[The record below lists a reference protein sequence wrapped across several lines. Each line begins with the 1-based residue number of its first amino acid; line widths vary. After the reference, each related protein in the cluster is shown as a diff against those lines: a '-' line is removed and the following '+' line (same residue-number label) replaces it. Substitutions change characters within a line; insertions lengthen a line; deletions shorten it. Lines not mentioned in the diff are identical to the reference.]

1 MRTNDSEERG
11 APHSN
16 DQAPEADAEE
26 TLNRRITIT
35 DDADLTR
42 SAQFLVAE
50 DAYGIRI
57 DLLDREGQSIASV
70 LVDYFNNR
78 LSVKCWNK
86 DDHAAEADPTAD
98 ITLVEDVATATQ
110 STVPERYLAAT
121 GDPLP
126 TT

>member
-1 MRTNDSEERG
+1 MHINDSEER
-11 APHSN
+11 PVSHSTH
-16 DQAPEADAEE
+16 QTPEADAGE
-26 TLNRRITIT
+26 TLNRHITIS

-50 DAYGIRI
+50 GAYGIRV
-57 DLLDREGQSIASV
+57 DLLDREGESIASV

-86 DDHAAEADPTAD
+86 ETQAAEADPSAD
-98 ITLVEDVATATQ
+98 ITLVEDVAASVQ
-110 STVPERYLAAT
+110 STVTERYLAAT
-121 GDPLP
+121 GEPFP